1 MKRRTKK
8 IFFLIVCDLLLL
20 YGSLGFTLALRY
32 GHAYRQA
39 GTNPDRY
46 LVMQHIVP
54 FTILFLLW
62 LVFFGAFGFYDLRL
76 AKNSKYFLYRLGQ
89 VMVINAVIGVL
100 FFYLLSFAIE
110 PRRNLFLISFFAL
123 IFIFAWRSLLNILIV
138 RTGAE
143 RILFVGVSKEAIN
156 LADYLLANP
165 QLGHRPIAFLS
176 AHESAETIRPDLPL
190 YDADRDLGEIIRQH
204 SINAIIMLPEIK
216 ENRTLVK
223 LLFQIIPL
231 GIPVVEF
238 STYYEALIGKI
249 PASFIGEAWFL
260 ENLIGT
266 RKHFYEF
273 FKRTLD
279 LLLAIAAGLFVL
291 FCFPFVCLGI
301 VLSTPS
307 DIRHYKQR
315 RARPGD
321 GIVFF
326 RQRRVGRNGKEFW
339 FVKFRSQRLGSERI
353 SKSLNEAKET
363 ANDPRQYWFGKL
375 MRKTYFDELPQ
386 LWNVLKG
393 EMSFIGPRP
402 ERPEYVEKLKQKVP
416 FYEMRLLVP
425 PGITGWAQTKMEN
438 DAAVEDAPEK
448 MQYDLYY
455 IKNRSFALDLLIIL
469 RTIFILLQRQGR

>member
-32 GHAYRQA
+32 GA
-39 GTNPDRY
+39 NPDRH
-46 LVMQHIVP
+46 LVLQHIFP
-54 FTILFLLW
+54 FTVVFLLW
-62 LVFFGAFGFYDLRL
+62 LVFFGAFGFYDLHL

-89 VMVINAVIGVL
+89 VMVINAVIGIL

-143 RILFVGVSKEAIN
+143 RILFVGVSAEAVN

-165 QLGHRPIAFLS
+165 QLGQRPVAFMS
-176 AHESAETIRPDLPL
+176 AHVADAQGHPGLPL
-190 YDADRDLGEIIRQH
+190 YDTDHNLADIIRMH
-204 SINAIIMLPEIK
+204 SVNAIIMLPEIK
-216 ENRTLVK
+216 ENRALVK

-238 STYYEALIGKI
+238 SAFHESTTGKI
-249 PASFIGEAWFL
+249 AASLVGEVWFL
-260 ENLIGT
+260 ENLIGIH
-266 RKHFYEF
+266 KHFYEF
-273 FKRTLD
+273 FKRMLD
-279 LLLAIAAGLFVL
+279 ILLAIVAGVIVVL
-291 FCFPFVCLGI
+291 CFPFVALGMI
-301 VLSTPS
+301 LSTPQ
-307 DIRHYKQR
+307 DILHYKQR
-315 RARPGD
+315 RARAGD
-321 GIVFF
+321 GIIFF
-326 RQRRVGRNGKEFW
+326 RQQRVGKNGVVFW

-375 MRKTYFDELPQ
+375 MRKSYFDELPQ

-416 FYEMRLLVP
+416 FYEMRLLVS

-455 IKNRSFALDLLIIL
+455 VKNRSFTLDLLIIL
-469 RTIFILLQRQGR
+469 RTIFTMLQRQGR